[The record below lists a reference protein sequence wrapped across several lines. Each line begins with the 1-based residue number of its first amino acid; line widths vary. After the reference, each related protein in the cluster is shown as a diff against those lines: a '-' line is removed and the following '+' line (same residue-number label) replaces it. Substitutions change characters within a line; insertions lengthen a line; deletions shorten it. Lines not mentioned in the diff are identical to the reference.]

1 MKAAKDAGE
10 EHYDPTRED
19 NILGRNKTR
28 LALREEHFKGPIFAL
43 DKALKCVWDIRVG
56 GLGPSAWWK
65 DCLAK
70 AGVGFL
76 QSLWGK
82 ASDGQCVFTRSVH
95 GVENGDEAGS
105 EDESAS
111 SNGSREGNVSN
122 DRFTSSGCM
131 GLVARSPFS

>member
-76 QSLWGK
+76 QSLWEKHPMDSVCLRAASMEWRMETKPGRKTKVRLLMALEK
-82 ASDGQCVFTRSVH
+82 AT
-95 GVENGDEAGS
+95 
-105 EDESAS
+105 
-111 SNGSREGNVSN
+111 
-122 DRFTSSGCM
+122 
-131 GLVARSPFS
+131 